1 MTEKMELTTE
11 RMGKIKEAAMH
22 FKDTVMTYFKDHE
35 VELKDWKF
43 AVENSETNYII
54 DASVKILVKQKR
66 KS

>member
-22 FKDTVMTYFKDHE
+22 FKDTVMTYFKEHE

-43 AVENSETNYII
+43 AVENSEANYII
-54 DASVKILVKQKR
+54 DASVKILVKPKR

>member
-66 KS
+66 KG

>member
-11 RMGKIKEAAMH
+11 RMGKIKEAATH

-43 AVENSETNYII
+43 GVENSETNYII

>member
-1 MTEKMELTTE
+1 VTEKMTLTTE
-11 RMGKIKEAAMH
+11 RMTKIKEAAMN
-22 FKDTVMTYFKDHE
+22 FKDTVMNYFKDHE

-54 DASVKILVKQKR
+54 DASVKILVKPKH

>member
-1 MTEKMELTTE
+1 VTEKMELTTE

-22 FKDTVMTYFKDHE
+22 FKETVSSYFKDHE

-54 DASVKILVKQKR
+54 DASVKILVKPKR

>member
-22 FKDTVMTYFKDHE
+22 FKETVSSYFKDHE

-54 DASVKILVKQKR
+54 DASVKILVKPKR

>member
-1 MTEKMELTTE
+1 MTEKMTLTTE
-11 RMGKIKEAAMH
+11 RMTKIKEAAIN
-22 FKDTVMTYFKDHE
+22 FKDTVMNYFKDHE

-54 DASVKILVKQKR
+54 DASVKILVKPKR